1 MERVEKK
8 LIKKAKVEYKRIFPC
23 SHRQKLE
30 ECFTR
35 EKDLV
40 YLWFNTE
47 DESTHVVTEKI
58 VKS

>member
-40 YLWFNTE
+40 YLWFNR
-47 DESTHVVTEKI
+47 K
-58 VKS
+58 KLNGLYAGNYLY